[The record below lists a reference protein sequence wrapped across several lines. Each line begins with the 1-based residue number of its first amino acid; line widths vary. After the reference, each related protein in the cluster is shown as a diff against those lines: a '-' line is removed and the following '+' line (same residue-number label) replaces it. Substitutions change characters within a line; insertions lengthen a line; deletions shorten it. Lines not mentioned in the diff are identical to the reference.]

1 MDTGYRWSM
10 AHMLRVISCFCVC
23 VLDVYRLYRCIDSL
37 SLETLCCS
45 SWLTKVVPI
54 LNISRLK
61 HVPCLLAKAK
71 PRNLWGEDVHMEKPS
86 RVAKWFASAEAIFGS
101 SRPYLR
107 TCVAERAHG
116 CGWVGVVGSVWMRV
130 YVCVCAFCLFCLGL
144 PGRVWLCVSSVCMC
158 VCVSRSQHEQ
168 KGCAPLHHAPCGSL
182 SFDKSGVVISGLWS
196 GIRPNPVGSI
206 R

>member
-1 MDTGYRWSM
+1 MHW
-10 AHMLRVISCFCVC
+10 F
-23 VLDVYRLYRCIDSL
+23 
-37 SLETLCCS
+37 LETLCCS
-45 SWLTKVVPI
+45 SWPTKVVPI

-86 RVAKWFASAEAIFGS
+86 RVAKWFASAEAICGS
-101 SRPYLR
+101 LRPYLR

-116 CGWVGVVGSVWMRV
+116 CGWVGADAC
-130 YVCVCAFCLFCLGL
+130 VCVRLRAFCLFCLCL
-144 PGRVWLCVSSVCMC
+144 PGRVWLCVSSVCVRVC

-182 SFDKSGVVISGLWS
+182 KFDKSGVVISRLSG
-196 GIRPNPVGSI
+196 GIRPNSVGSI

>member
-86 RVAKWFASAEAIFGS
+86 RVAKWFASAKAIFGS

-116 CGWVGVVGSVWMRV
+116 CGWVGVDAC
-130 YVCVCAFCLFCLGL
+130 VCVCVCFLSFLSRPAWPGL
-144 PGRVWLCVSSVCMC
+144 AVCFKCVYVC

>member
-86 RVAKWFASAEAIFGS
+86 RVAKWFASAKAIFGS

-116 CGWVGVVGSVWMRV
+116 CGWVGVDAC
-130 YVCVCAFCLFCLGL
+130 VCVCVLSVFFVSACLAGS
-144 PGRVWLCVSSVCMC
+144 GCVFQVC
-158 VCVSRSQHEQ
+158 VCVCVCLTIPARAKRLRST
-168 KGCAPLHHAPCGSL
+168 APCTL
-182 SFDKSGVVISGLWS
+182 RV
-196 GIRPNPVGSI
+196 P
-206 R
+206 